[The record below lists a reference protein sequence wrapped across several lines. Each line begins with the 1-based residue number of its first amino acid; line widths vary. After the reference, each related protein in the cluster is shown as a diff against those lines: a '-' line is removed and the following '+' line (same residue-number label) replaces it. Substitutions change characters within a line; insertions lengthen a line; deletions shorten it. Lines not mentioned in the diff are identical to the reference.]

1 VIIGATQLADRGACA
16 DTNVAFS
23 HRTVRRVGRG
33 AVAAIRSRSN
43 LRVSSEWE
51 IEDDR
56 RRYDRH
62 DAGARL
68 IPDTLFLEVAHH
80 TLGDIEPECAAAGEN
95 DRVDLVDHVQRI
107 EQVGF
112 ARPGGGA
119 ALRNARGRSGSVDD
133 DDGAAGG
140 TLGQCKMPNA
150 NSGNVGE
157 TLSSTRRWLLRRR
170 VCRDPEDGG
179 GDEIHEPHVRS
190 PLNMYLMV
198 RIRRALSC
206 TTAAVLRRLSTT
218 YSERRPP
225 RRPCLNVRKP
235 TTSNRS

>member
-1 VIIGATQLADRGACA
+1 VIIGATELADRGARS
-16 DTNVAFS
+16 DTYVAFT

-33 AVAAIRSRSN
+33 AVTAIGIRSN
-43 LRVSSEWE
+43 LRISSKWE
-51 IEDDR
+51 IEDHR

-68 IPDTLFLEVAHH
+68 VPDALFLEVAHH
-80 TLGDIEPECAAAGEN
+80 TLGDVEPECAAAREN

-107 EQVGF
+107 QQVGF
-112 ARPGGGA
+112 ARSGGGA
-119 ALRNARGRSGSVDD
+119 ALRNARGRAGSIND

-140 TLGQCKMPNA
+140 TLGECKVPNA

-170 VCRDPEDGG
+170 VCRDREDGG

-190 PLNMYLMV
+190 PLNMYL
-198 RIRRALSC
+198 
-206 TTAAVLRRLSTT
+206 
-218 YSERRPP
+218 
-225 RRPCLNVRKP
+225 
-235 TTSNRS
+235 